1 MIPLKITIAQTD
13 FRDFEEMARRSDLD
27 VVYNFPRFFIILL
40 LIAALGSLSIGRLIL
55 SSILLHCRGLSH
67 TNSNILFADSTLSL
81 SRKHLQYLTWHA
93 MMLFCYDT
101 WKVLIFSSDYS
112 LLWFKCAYLLAEKA
126 QIAVYSLFILIGTL
140 IKHIKHK
147 ILLLP
152 RACRSGN
159 N

>member
-13 FRDFEEMARRSDLD
+13 FRDFQEMACGSDLD
-27 VVYNFPRFFIILL
+27 VVYDFPRFFIILL

-101 WKVLIFSSDYS
+101 WKVLIFSSAYS
-112 LLWFKCAYLLAEKA
+112 LL
-126 QIAVYSLFILIGTL
+126 
-140 IKHIKHK
+140 
-147 ILLLP
+147 
-152 RACRSGN
+152 
-159 N
+159 